1 MEISDHG
8 IFASPHGI
16 PRRKV
21 TQLYLLGKTK
31 INS

>member
-16 PRRKV
+16 RRGEV
-21 TQLYLLGKTK
+21 TQVRPKLIAKL
-31 INS
+31 